1 MRLDGTAA
9 PSGEPAHEAVILLHG
24 FCSNAHTWDR
34 VAASLQ
40 EAFTVLAPD
49 WPGFGARRTEPPLRS
64 IEAMARHVLDL
75 ADRYRLRRFHVVG
88 HSMSGFVVQHLLIH
102 HPERVGRAVLYGTFC
117 SLAEGGRF
125 ESVEDTA
132 DRLRRDGIDRT
143 VQRIVATWFRA
154 GARDPDF
161 AEAVRQGSQMALEA
175 AVAAMVACRGFDVA
189 SQLGGVGSPVL
200 VVVGERDQTVRLDAA
215 VDLAR
220 RIPGAGL
227 AVLPHAAHAAHL
239 ERAELFD
246 LLLAQFLTV
255 QTAKRA
261 TATSFHEMP
270 TPGPS
275 GH

>member
-1 MRLDGTAA
+1 MRVDGTAA

-24 FCSNAHTWDR
+24 FCSNARTWDR

-143 VQRIVATWFRA
+143 VERIVATWFLA

-175 AVAAMVACRGFDVA
+175 AVAAMAACGGFDVA
-189 SQLGGVGSPVL
+189 SQLGGVRSPVL

-246 LLLAQFLTV
+246 LLLAQYLTA

-261 TATSFHEMP
+261 TAASFHEMP